1 MARMTAALVAA
12 LVFLA
17 GPPDI
22 TPARV
27 TEDSAEWDCR
37 RDGNQIC
44 GPGNHQGLPAGHYA
58 SP

>member
-1 MARMTAALVAA
+1 MIRAAVALVAA

-37 RDGNQIC
+37 YDGNQIC
-44 GPGNHQGLPAGHYA
+44 GPGNHQGLPAGDYS